1 MIVYITQ
8 KITALNVIPDEVH
21 NFNLALLAGYD
32 NYPAV
37 GVFTE
42 HPVSNIHKN
51 RKLMVVNTE
60 M

>member
-1 MIVYITQ
+1 MKYTI
-8 KITALNVIPDEVH
+8 
-21 NFNLALLAGYD
+21 FNLALLAGYD
-32 NYPAV
+32 SYPAV

-51 RKLMVVNTE
+51 RKLMVVNAE